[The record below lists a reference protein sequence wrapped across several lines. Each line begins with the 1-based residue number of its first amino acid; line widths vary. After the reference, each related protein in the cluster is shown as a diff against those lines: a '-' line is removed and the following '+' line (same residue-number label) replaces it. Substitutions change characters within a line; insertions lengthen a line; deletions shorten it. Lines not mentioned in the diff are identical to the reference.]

1 MTLRTAVVGGGT
13 VSGIHLSGLSRNPRT
28 ELVAV
33 CDVDEERARELA
45 AEWDVEAYF
54 DVEDLVANADLDW
67 LHVCTPVQTHL
78 AVAKTAIE
86 AGIPVQIEKP
96 VTETYEEFEELASI
110 AERHGVT
117 VSVKHNHD
125 FDPAMRAAMAKVDAG
140 ELGRVKGVDLIYTGS
155 SLADD
160 PNRGE
165 WNFELSGGEF
175 EEGLPH
181 PIYLTLR
188 AGGYPRDES
197 EIQAL
202 TGLFGEYDMPFDYD
216 AAQLS
221 YVSEDGVLCTTKM
234 LGGTKPVRVL
244 LVHGEDKSLTVD
256 LVSQTIEEHDRDYQ
270 SSAAA
275 RALNNVDRAGDRVFG
290 TVRNARS
297 VFRRSR
303 DDSWDVERQLNAH
316 YYQNDAESKALSGER
331 AEMPVPLEEAR
342 WTIILMEEIR
352 NAARNAKERE
362 SPQVD
367 PPVAGDGD

>member
-234 LGGTKPVRVL
+234 LGGTKPIWSPRP
-244 LVHGEDKSLTVD
+244 SRSTTATT
-256 LVSQTIEEHDRDYQ
+256 SPR
-270 SSAAA
+270 
-275 RALNNVDRAGDRVFG
+275 RRR
-290 TVRNARS
+290 ARS
-297 VFRRSR
+297 TTSTAPATACSGRSGTPGRCSGAPVTTAGTSNGSSTPTTTRTTPSRRRSPA
-303 DDSWDVERQLNAH
+303 S
-316 YYQNDAESKALSGER
+316 
-331 AEMPVPLEEAR
+331 AR
-342 WTIILMEEIR
+342 R
-352 NAARNAKERE
+352 CPCRSRR
-362 SPQVD
+362 P
-367 PPVAGDGD
+367 AGPSS